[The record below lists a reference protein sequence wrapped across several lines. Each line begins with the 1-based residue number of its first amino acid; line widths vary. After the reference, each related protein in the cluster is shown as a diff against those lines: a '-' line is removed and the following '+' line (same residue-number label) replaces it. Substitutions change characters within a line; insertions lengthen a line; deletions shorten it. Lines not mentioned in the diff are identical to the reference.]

1 MYEELHPFLPPS
13 REQPVQLEL
22 CGISWC
28 DGGYRIARSRSPL
41 TVFEYVIAGSGTV
54 RVDGAE
60 YAASAG
66 QVYIIPEGSDHLYYA
81 DPRDPWIKV
90 FFNVRGRLVG
100 RLLKSY
106 GLTGRVV
113 LPGAD
118 TLGLFMQF
126 LEIARAGKVHEEII
140 GPCALKLHEIVQR
153 LAEET
158 GEEPPVPEE
167 ARRLKALLDSRIGG
181 EISTEEMAAA
191 LFRSKDYVIK
201 LFRSAY
207 GETPHAYF
215 LRQKMQLAAGLLTGT
230 GMSVKQ
236 VAAALGYT
244 DQHYFSNVFKKA
256 TGMSPVAFR
265 RNG

>member
-1 MYEELHPFLPPS
+1 MREELYAFVPSS

-28 DGGYRIARSRSPL
+28 DGSYRIARSGSPL
-41 TVFEYVIAGSGTV
+41 YVFEYVIAGTGTV
-54 RVDGAE
+54 TVDGVSHT
-60 YAASAG
+60 ASAG
-66 QVYIIPEGSDHLYYA
+66 QVYIVPEGSDHVYYS
-81 DPRDPWIKV
+81 DPKDPWVKV
-90 FFNVRGRLVG
+90 FFNLRGRLVG
-100 RLLKSY
+100 RLLRSY

-126 LEIARAGKVHEEII
+126 LDIARSGRVHDQVI
-140 GPCALKLHEIVQR
+140 GPCAIKLHEIVQR
-153 LAEET
+153 LAGET
-158 GEEPPVPEE
+158 GEEPSVPEE
-167 ARRLKALLDSRIGG
+167 ARKLKALLDSRVGG
-181 EISTEEMAAA
+181 EITTGEMAAH

-256 TGMSPVAFR
+256 TGQSPVEFR
-265 RNG
+265 KNG